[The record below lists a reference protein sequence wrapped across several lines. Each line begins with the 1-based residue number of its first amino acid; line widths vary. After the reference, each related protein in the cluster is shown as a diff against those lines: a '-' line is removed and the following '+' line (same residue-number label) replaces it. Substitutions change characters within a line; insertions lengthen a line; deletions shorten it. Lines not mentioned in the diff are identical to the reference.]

1 MKSTLVKDMGASLL
15 NLTAAQTGK
24 STGAGEFQKVW
35 SSQMSKSS
43 RDSQT
48 APDRQGAV
56 KAAAGRPENDGQ
68 MQSKAASKIQE
79 GQTVRGQE
87 PEAVE
92 ELSPEEMEE
101 AMEVMA
107 AAAMELMQEIA
118 DAFGITVEELQAVM
132 DEMNLKPMDL
142 LDSAALGDLVI
153 QLGGGDSYALVTD
166 GELYSK
172 YQKLMEQLQGTL
184 EESAQELGME
194 PEAVVRLAKEGFGA
208 ETTVE
213 ETEAVRQEPDMT
225 DVDSEN
231 SAAEGVENGSQ
242 KMQGAEDTQNAQNAA
257 SQENGQARGEGR
269 QPGARTAE
277 GDHPN
282 LFIQNLRTE
291 QFQPGAVQGEAVV
304 QGSSWS
310 EQTQNIMN
318 QIMDYMR
325 IQLGADTTSLEMQL
339 HPASLGTLQV
349 QIASKGGV
357 VTANFITQNEAVK
370 AALESQMVQLKE
382 SFEEQGVKIEAI
394 EVTVQTHEFERNLEQ
409 GRGRNQQEPE
419 RRGRARRINLGDPL
433 SMETMAEEDEL
444 TAEMMA
450 MEGSTVDYM
459 A

>member
-35 SSQMSKSS
+35 SSQMSNSS

-184 EESAQELGME
+184 EESAQELGM
-194 PEAVVRLAKEGFGA
+194 
-208 ETTVE
+208 
-213 ETEAVRQEPDMT
+213 
-225 DVDSEN
+225 
-231 SAAEGVENGSQ
+231 
-242 KMQGAEDTQNAQNAA
+242 
-257 SQENGQARGEGR
+257 
-269 QPGARTAE
+269 
-277 GDHPN
+277 
-282 LFIQNLRTE
+282 
-291 QFQPGAVQGEAVV
+291 
-304 QGSSWS
+304 
-310 EQTQNIMN
+310 
-318 QIMDYMR
+318 
-325 IQLGADTTSLEMQL
+325 
-339 HPASLGTLQV
+339 
-349 QIASKGGV
+349 
-357 VTANFITQNEAVK
+357 
-370 AALESQMVQLKE
+370 
-382 SFEEQGVKIEAI
+382 
-394 EVTVQTHEFERNLEQ
+394 
-409 GRGRNQQEPE
+409 
-419 RRGRARRINLGDPL
+419 
-433 SMETMAEEDEL
+433 
-444 TAEMMA
+444 
-450 MEGSTVDYM
+450 
-459 A
+459 

>member
-1 MKSTLVKDMGASLL
+1 M
-15 NLTAAQTGK
+15 
-24 STGAGEFQKVW
+24 
-35 SSQMSKSS
+35 
-43 RDSQT
+43 
-48 APDRQGAV
+48 
-56 KAAAGRPENDGQ
+56 
-68 MQSKAASKIQE
+68 
-79 GQTVRGQE
+79 
-87 PEAVE
+87 E

-208 ETTVE
+208 ETAVE

-257 SQENGQARGEGR
+257 SQENGQARGEG
-269 QPGARTAE
+269 
-277 GDHPN
+277 
-282 LFIQNLRTE
+282 
-291 QFQPGAVQGEAVV
+291 
-304 QGSSWS
+304 S
-310 EQTQNIMN
+310 
-318 QIMDYMR
+318 
-325 IQLGADTTSLEMQL
+325 
-339 HPASLGTLQV
+339 
-349 QIASKGGV
+349 
-357 VTANFITQNEAVK
+357 
-370 AALESQMVQLKE
+370 
-382 SFEEQGVKIEAI
+382 
-394 EVTVQTHEFERNLEQ
+394 
-409 GRGRNQQEPE
+409 
-419 RRGRARRINLGDPL
+419 
-433 SMETMAEEDEL
+433 
-444 TAEMMA
+444 
-450 MEGSTVDYM
+450 
-459 A
+459 